1 MDSLTPQIIQDS
13 LIQVLGTIVVVVAF
27 VVVLELFLYY
37 VLKKK
42 LQWKFS
48 LPIMLVTPA
57 AIGLAML
64 VLYPIAY
71 NIVLACSNMSLR
83 RFTVERGLTYG
94 FAEAW
99 NNLKI
104 VFTEPVLKQQ
114 KILPVLLR
122 TFLWTFIQ
130 IFFHVTLG
138 MMIAILLNRPMKL
151 RGFYRTLLLFPW
163 AIPQIIAVLAWR
175 GEFNYEYGLFNLLI
189 KRFGGQ
195 PINWMSNPLWNFV
208 AKNLTNIWLGVPF
221 MTVILLGGLQ
231 SIDPSYYEAA
241 EMDGAGRI
249 SSFRRIT
256 LPLMKPITTPAI
268 ILGVIWTFN
277 QFNVPYFINQFE
289 LETSDILVTALFRA
303 AFEYNRYGF
312 ASMFAL
318 IIFIILL
325 GFTLIYIRI
334 TKFTLGF
341 EVSGN
346 KTPLQAV
353 GE

>member
-1 MDSLTPQIIQDS
+1 MGALTAQIVRSSLS
-13 LIQVLGTIVVVVAF
+13 EVLGTIFAVAAGI
-27 VVVLELFLYY
+27 VVLELVLY
-37 VLKKK
+37 VILKRK
-42 LQWKFS
+42 LQWRFS
-48 LPIMLVTPA
+48 LPIMLVSPA
-57 AIGLAML
+57 LIGLLLL
-64 VLYPIAY
+64 VLYPILY
-71 NIVLACSNMSLR
+71 NILLSFSNMSLR

-104 VFTEPVLKQQ
+104 IFSEPVLKQQ
-114 KILPVLLR
+114 KFFPVLFR

-130 IFFHVTLG
+130 VFFHVTIG
-138 MMIAILLNRPMKL
+138 MMIALLLNRPMKL

-175 GEFNYEYGLFNLLI
+175 GEFNYQYGLFNLLI
-189 KRFGGQ
+189 QKFGGQ
-195 PINWMSNPLWNFV
+195 SINWMSDPFWNYV
-208 AKNLTNIWLGVPF
+208 AINLTNIWLGVPF

-241 EMDGAGRI
+241 EMDGAGKLMG
-249 SSFRRIT
+249 FRLIT
-256 LPLMKPITTPAI
+256 IPLMKPITTPAI

-325 GFTLIYIRI
+325 GFSLAYIKI
-334 TKFTLGF
+334 TKFSFGF
-341 EVSGN
+341 DKAGGG
-346 KTPLQAV
+346 TPLQAV